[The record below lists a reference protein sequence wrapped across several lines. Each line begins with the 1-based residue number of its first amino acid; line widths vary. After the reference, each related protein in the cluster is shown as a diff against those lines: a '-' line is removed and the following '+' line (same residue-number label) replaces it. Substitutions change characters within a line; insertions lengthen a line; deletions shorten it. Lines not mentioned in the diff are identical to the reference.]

1 MIKIKKIKTLLL
13 LILIW
18 TCPLHAQA
26 SFKKDSLLFRQGN
39 GWIPTQ
45 NSSIQAI
52 QFTGNAL
59 VLEDNT
65 IIDSPNKDL
74 THYIAPMIG
83 AIMAFS
89 VSNTANIPASWL
101 ICDGREVKKTDYPL
115 LYSAIRDNWG
125 AAVDPAR
132 FKLPDLRNYFL
143 RGLDN
148 FGTGTANID
157 TNIRQNNTFTATNTN
172 QVKIGSY
179 QTGTSEGHSHT
190 FTFQTNLFEAT
201 PISTTDDTTLTHTHT
216 ITKLYNYEEKTMES
230 PDTNIGFYIYP
241 RAYNSSVLKPEDYT
255 RGQTSEDSVGNH
267 THSYTFTETGTEFAG
282 SSGQQM
288 RPKRI
293 HLIYCIKHEPI

>member
-1 MIKIKKIKTLLL
+1 MIKFKKIKTLLL

-18 TCPLHAQA
+18 TCHLHTEA

-45 NSSIQAI
+45 NASIQAI
-52 QFTGNAL
+52 QFRGNAL

-101 ICDGREVKKTDYPL
+101 ICDGREVKKSDYPL
-115 LYSAIRDNWG
+115 LYSAIGENWG
-125 AAVDPAR
+125 AAVDPAK

-157 TNIRQNNTFTATNTN
+157 TNNRQNNTFTTTITSP
-172 QVKIGSY
+172 VKIGSY
-179 QTGTSEGHSHT
+179 QVGEAGSHSHT
-190 FTFQTNLFEAT
+190 FSFPNNIFEST
-201 PISTTDDTTLTHTHT
+201 PIEPNSATTLLHGHS
-216 ITKLYNYEEKTMES
+216 ITNLYNYEQRHMED
-230 PDTNIGFYIYP
+230 PDNGLSFGIYETYADP
-241 RAYNSSVLKPEDYT
+241 PIQPTAVIRAYTSSNP
-255 RGQTSEDSVGNH
+255 VGDH
-267 THSYTFTETGTEFAG
+267 THTYTFSETGTGFAG
-282 SSGQQM
+282 ALGQLM
-288 RPKRI
+288 LPKRI
-293 HLIYCIKHEPI
+293 LLVYCIKYEPI

>member
-18 TCPLHAQA
+18 TCPIHAEA

-45 NSSIQAI
+45 NSSTQAI

-143 RGLDN
+143 RGLDD
-148 FGTGTANID
+148 FGTGAANLD

-179 QTGTSEGHSHT
+179 QTGAAGSHSHT
-190 FTFQTNLFEAT
+190 FSFPDNIFESTPINPNSATTLLHGHSITNLYNWEQRHMEDPDDGMSFGIYESYTAT
-201 PISTTDDTTLTHTHT
+201 PPTQRIFGYTST
-216 ITKLYNYEEKTMES
+216 N
-230 PDTNIGFYIYP
+230 P
-241 RAYNSSVLKPEDYT
+241 
-255 RGQTSEDSVGNH
+255 VGNH
-267 THSYTFTETGTEFAG
+267 THTYTFTETGTGFAG
-282 SSGQQM
+282 SPDQLM
-288 RPKRI
+288 LPKRI
-293 HLIYCIKHEPI
+293 LLVYCIKYEPI